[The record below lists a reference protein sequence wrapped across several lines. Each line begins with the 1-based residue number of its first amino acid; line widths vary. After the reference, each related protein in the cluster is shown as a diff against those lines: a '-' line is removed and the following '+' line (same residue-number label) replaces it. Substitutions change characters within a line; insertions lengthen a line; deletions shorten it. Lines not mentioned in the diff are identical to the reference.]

1 MYFRRRHWRYPP
13 ISQVIDPKALFR
25 LKKLGG
31 DELVQRMIDLF
42 LPHVQ
47 SKVEAAR
54 AAMASGQLEELERA
68 AHSIRSSSGNL
79 GAEELGRISGDIEK
93 LASERRGDEVAPL
106 VPTLEEAFA
115 RVRSRLEQ
123 ERSTGTCDE
132 SL

>member
-1 MYFRRRHWRYPP
+1 M
-13 ISQVIDPKALFR
+13 IDPKAISR

-31 DELVQRMIDLF
+31 DELVRKMIDLF

-54 AAMASGQLEELERA
+54 AAFDSGQLEDLERA

-93 LASERRGDEVAPL
+93 LASQRRGNEIGVL
-106 VPTLEEAFA
+106 VPTLEEAFS
-115 RVRSRLEQ
+115 RVRIRLEE
-123 ERSTGTCDE
+123 ERSTGKCDG